1 LRNIRVVV
9 EYEGTGY
16 HGFAIQKNLRTVQG
30 ELERAVASV
39 TGARSRV
46 IGAGRTGAGAHAMGQ
61 VASFKTESRLP
72 PADLIRALNANL
84 ADDILVRNAEEVQDD
99 FHPRW
104 SARRRHYRYSLWNG
118 PVPNLWKRR
127 YRHHVPDPLD
137 LEAMGQA
144 ARCLVGTRDFS
155 CFTFG
160 LGDYLRSG
168 ARRTTVRTLFE
179 AYWHGA
185 GPELDF
191 EVFGTAFLPHMIR
204 NMVGSMI
211 RVGLGK
217 MTPQEFQDLLEKRS
231 NELST
236 WKVPALGLMLV
247 GVEY

>member
-1 LRNIRVVV
+1 M
-9 EYEGTGY
+9 
-16 HGFAIQKNLRTVQG
+16 
-30 ELERAVASV
+30 ELA
-39 TGARSRV
+39 
-46 IGAGRTGAGAHAMGQ
+46 
-61 VASFKTESRLP
+61 
-72 PADLIRALNANL
+72 RALNANL
-84 ADDILVRNAEEVQDD
+84 AEDILVRAVEEVPED

-104 SARRRHYRYSLWNG
+104 SAQRRHYRYSLWNDRT
-118 PVPNLWKRR
+118 PNLWVRR

-137 LEAMGQA
+137 LEWLNQA
-144 ARCLVGTRDFS
+144 AECLVGTRDFS

-160 LGDYLRSG
+160 LGDYLKAG
-168 ARRTTVRTLFE
+168 ARRSTVRTLFE

-191 EVFGTAFLPHMIR
+191 EVAGTAFLPHMIR

-211 RVGLGK
+211 RVGLRK
-217 MTPQEFQDLLEKRS
+217 MTPQEFQDLLEKGS